1 MYKQTLMSK
10 IEPAKGDNNPK
21 KQVITP
27 RKAIESLYFN
37 RYLKAGDE
45 VLDARLE
52 ILLSSKRNQ
61 RSITTSKLGNQ
72 SET

>member
-1 MYKQTLMSK
+1 MSK

-45 VLDARLE
+45 VLDARLD
-52 ILLSSKRNQ
+52 
-61 RSITTSKLGNQ
+61 ITQ
-72 SET
+72 